1 MAPTHLA
8 SSILINLVTRH
19 VFHDQN
25 RKAAD
30 HRLYPYQPSHQRQE
44 QSIARIVHTNC
55 MEVASGFIDLSSFLQ
70 LSGFTQIV
78 NHTASGGMP
87 APNAAPQQNARKESQ
102 KLFNRR
108 SIVDVSE

>member
-30 HRLYPYQPSHQRQE
+30 HRLYPYQPSHRRQE
-44 QSIARIVHTNC
+44 QSIGGIVHTNC
-55 MEVASGFIDLSSFLQ
+55 MEVASGFIDLYHSATSTVL
-70 LSGFTQIV
+70 LKS
-78 NHTASGGMP
+78 
-87 APNAAPQQNARKESQ
+87 
-102 KLFNRR
+102 
-108 SIVDVSE
+108 